1 MEERL
6 KIEHQPDRQCTTT
19 AIVGAREI
27 DPVCGMRLDPA
38 TLKHYF
44 DIAGRRFHF
53 CSADCRAKF
62 EADPNAY
69 HKRKAAT
76 SHPAKAGVTY
86 TCPMH
91 PQIRMEGPGN
101 CPICGMTLE
110 SLTAS
115 GAAAPNSEV
124 ADMTRRFWIA
134 LALTLPVF
142 VLEMGSH
149 IPGLGLNAIIP
160 PFISSW
166 VQFGLATPS
175 SFGQDGRSFSAAGCH
190 LSAATSTCLPS
201 FHWVR
206 VRPTSTVSQR
216 PSFHP
221 ISPRPSGRYK

>member
-166 VQFGLATPS
+166 VQFGLATPVVLW
-175 SFGQDGRSFSAAGCH
+175 AGWPFFQRGWVSLISRH
-190 LSAATSTCLPS
+190 LNMFTLISLGTGTAYIYSLAATFVPS
-201 FHWVR
+201 HFPAAFR
-206 VRPTSTVSQR
+206 K
-216 PSFHP
+216 
-221 ISPRPSGRYK
+221 I

>member
-166 VQFGLATPS
+166 VQFGLATPVVLW
-175 SFGQDGRSFSAAGCH
+175 AGWPFFQRGWVSLISRH
-190 LSAATSTCLPS
+190 LNMFTLISLGTGTAYIYSLAATLVPS
-201 FHWVR
+201 HFPAAFR
-206 VRPTSTVSQR
+206 K
-216 PSFHP
+216 
-221 ISPRPSGRYK
+221 I

>member
-101 CPICGMTLE
+101 CPICGMTLW

-166 VQFGLATPS
+166 VQFGLATPVVLW
-175 SFGQDGRSFSAAGCH
+175 AGWPFFQRGWVSLISRH
-190 LSAATSTCLPS
+190 LNMFTLISLGTGTAYIYSLAATFVPS
-201 FHWVR
+201 HFPAAFR
-206 VRPTSTVSQR
+206 K
-216 PSFHP
+216 
-221 ISPRPSGRYK
+221 I

>member
-69 HKRKAAT
+69 LKRKAAT

-166 VQFGLATPS
+166 VQFGLATPVVLW
-175 SFGQDGRSFSAAGCH
+175 AGWPFFQRGWVSLISRH
-190 LSAATSTCLPS
+190 LNMFTLISLGTGTAYIYSLAATFVPS
-201 FHWVR
+201 HFPAAFR
-206 VRPTSTVSQR
+206 K
-216 PSFHP
+216 
-221 ISPRPSGRYK
+221 I